1 MKSLFDKHDFTIVR
15 IGPKDAKGLS
25 DSVSDFKNLVLG
37 CEASYPGIDKWFEKK
52 VLPGLRSSER
62 TAFVGYL
69 GAQPM
74 VSAVIKRGDRS
85 KFWVYPTFPTDFG
98 GSLGVLLTT
107 TTEPGSGLQSLDKK
121 GGVYKVDSAA
131 FCFLVSCS
139 FVNRRRACGSCG

>member
-1 MKSLFDKHDFTIVR
+1 MKVMKS
-15 IGPKDAKGLS
+15 
-25 DSVSDFKNLVLG
+25 
-37 CEASYPGIDKWFEKK
+37 
-52 VLPGLRSSER
+52 R
-62 TAFVGYL
+62 TAGQSKSNVDPYVMDLLENVNGGKTILQLQKAEKVFSQGDSAEAIYFVQTGK
-69 GAQPM
+69 
-74 VSAVIKRGDRS
+74 VKIR
-85 KFWVYPTFPTDFG
+85 VYPTFPTDFG

>member
-69 GAQPM
+69 GAQRM

-85 KFWVYPTFPTDFG
+85 KFCHLRVRDEVQNESIGELFFSLMTFE
-98 GSLGVLLTT
+98 L
-107 TTEPGSGLQSLDKK
+107 
-121 GGVYKVDSAA
+121 
-131 FCFLVSCS
+131 
-139 FVNRRRACGSCG
+139 R